1 MGSEGSRDTEGWK
14 SSCAIAG
21 IKLNFKVKLENITC
35 NVSQYYCLYFMF
47 DQINVFQNIKK
58 YTHPKPLNNVFQAQ
72 QPMTAM
78 KYSMRSFYYILYY
91 Y

>member
-1 MGSEGSRDTEGWK
+1 
-14 SSCAIAG
+14 
-21 IKLNFKVKLENITC
+21 
-35 NVSQYYCLYFMF
+35 MF

-78 KYSMRSFYYILYY
+78 KYSMRSFYYYITYY
-91 Y
+91 IIINLRKKEECCDKQMIT